1 MYLPVLNKTKTD
13 ERGHHMSEYQE
24 MARRQRIWM
33 YVFIGVVA
41 VLAAI
46 LPEKSVILG
55 LLLGLVIGFYNLWL
69 LQRRINLQGEEAA
82 RTGKRKGVGTISR
95 LAAAALGTLLAI
107 RLDWSLVGF
116 IIGLMAVYPVI
127 MVDYIWFNR
136 K

>member
-1 MYLPVLNKTKTD
+1 
-13 ERGHHMSEYQE
+13 MSEYQQ
-24 MARRQRIWM
+24 MASRQRKWM
-33 YVFIGVVA
+33 YVFIGMTS
-41 VLAAI
+41 VLAAV
-46 LPEKSVILG
+46 LPEKQFILG
-55 LLLGLVIGFYNLWL
+55 LLLGLVISFYNLWL
-69 LQRRINLQGEEAA
+69 LQRRANMQGEEAV

-107 RLDWSLVGF
+107 RYDWSIVGF

>member
-1 MYLPVLNKTKTD
+1 METD
-13 ERGHHMSEYQE
+13 ERGHNMSEYQQ
-24 MARRQRIWM
+24 MASRQRKWM
-33 YVFIGVVA
+33 YVFIGMTS
-41 VLAAI
+41 VLAAV
-46 LPEKSVILG
+46 LSEKQFILG
-55 LLLGLVIGFYNLWL
+55 LLLGLVISFYNLWL
-69 LQRRINLQGEEAA
+69 LQRRANMQGEEAV

-107 RLDWSLVGF
+107 RYDWSIVGF